1 MAEGILRKFVGDRFT
16 SYSAGLD
23 PDRIHPLVEPVMK
36 EIGIDISGQRSK
48 SVQEYLGKLAAHYLI
63 VVCEHAE
70 RNCPKLFPG
79 FGERLYWPFD
89 DPAAATGTYQERL
102 AKFREVEWIRST
114 HRLRTWLVDQ
124 HFIQSDE
131 DW

>member
-1 MAEGILRKFVGDRFT
+1 MR
-16 SYSAGLD
+16 
-23 PDRIHPLVEPVMK
+23 
-36 EIGIDISGQRSK
+36 EISIDISGQRSK
-48 SVQEYLGKLAAHYLI
+48 GVQEYLGKITAHYLI

-79 FGERLYWPFD
+79 LGERIYWPFD

-102 AKFREVEWIRST
+102 AKFREVSGSD
-114 HRLRTWLVDQ
+114 RLHKLRAWLADR
-124 HFIQSDE
+124 HFIESDE